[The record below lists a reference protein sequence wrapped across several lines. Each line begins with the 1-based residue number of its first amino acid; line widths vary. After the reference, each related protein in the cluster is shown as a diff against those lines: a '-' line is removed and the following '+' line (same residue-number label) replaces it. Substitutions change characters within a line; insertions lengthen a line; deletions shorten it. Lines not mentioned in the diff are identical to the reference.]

1 MRKVA
6 VLVALLG
13 LVGWSLADGGL
24 LASLANTLESG
35 AAGQGCIARAEPL
48 CPLC

>member
-6 VLVALLG
+6 ALVALLG
-13 LVGWSLADGGL
+13 LAGWVLADGTL
-24 LASLANTLESG
+24 LARVASSLDLDQPARCL
-35 AAGQGCIARAEPL
+35 ARAEPL

>member
-6 VLVALLG
+6 ALVALLG
-13 LVGWSLADGGL
+13 LSGWALTQETLIVSLASQLDTDQSSEQCL
-24 LASLANTLESG
+24 
-35 AAGQGCIARAEPL
+35 ARAEPL